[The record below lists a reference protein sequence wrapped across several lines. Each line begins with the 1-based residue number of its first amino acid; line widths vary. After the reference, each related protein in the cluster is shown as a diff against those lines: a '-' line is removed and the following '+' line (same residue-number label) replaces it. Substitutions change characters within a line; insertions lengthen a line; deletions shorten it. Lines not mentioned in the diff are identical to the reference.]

1 MRKTFW
7 AIVLFVFMGSF
18 LFPNYA
24 KAFSPVKEG
33 SKEYKLLHFQ
43 NNTNAKNLYE
53 EKVDAVQVFN
63 FNGQSIYITNKDVDL
78 MAKVVYAESCSEPYE
93 GKVAVA
99 SVILNRLQN
108 PQFPKSVTDVVKQK
122 YAFSCV
128 RDGDIPVTPN
138 KECYSAVFDA
148 LSGKDPTPKA
158 IYFYNPQLSTS
169 SWMNNIKK
177 NNIKIIGKHVFFVV
191 P

>member
-1 MRKTFW
+1 MKKTFW
-7 AIVLFVFMGSF
+7 AIVAFIFIGSLLFT
-18 LFPNYA
+18 NRIE
-24 KAFSPVKEG
+24 AFSPIKEG
-33 SKEYKLLHFQ
+33 SKEYKLLHFK
-43 NNTNAKNLYE
+43 NNANAKNLYD

-108 PQFPKSVTDVVKQK
+108 PGFPKSITDVIKQR

-128 RDGDIPVTPN
+128 KDGEITVTPT
-138 KECYSAVFDA
+138 KECYSAVYDA
-148 LSGKDPTPKA
+148 LSGKDPTSKA

-177 NNIKIIGKHVFFVV
+177 NNVKTIGKHVFFIV